1 MKLQALTEAEAD
13 QVADVFETH
22 QAFVES
28 VARRFAPGPMHVPDI
43 VQSVGVQV
51 CRGLSGFRQD
61 SQITTWLYRIT
72 KNVALDMRRREQAQI
87 IKARTRMM
95 EQPQPDRVL
104 DPDAVV
110 QEGQRMEALS
120 EAIRQ
125 MRPQQQLA
133 IRRILG
139 DGSVLVVS
147 RSTQRRAVRTLRGLL
162 ANDPRVV
169 NDGGGE

>member
-1 MKLQALTEAEAD
+1 MKLQALSEAEAA

-28 VARRFAPGPMHVPDI
+28 VARRFAPSPMHVPDI

-87 IKARTRMM
+87 IKARTRLA
-95 EQPQPDRVL
+95 EQPLPDQVL
-104 DPDAVV
+104 DPDDTVAG
-110 QEGQRMEALS
+110 GQRMEALHQ
-120 EAIRQ
+120 AIAT
-125 MRPQQQLA
+125 MRPQQQRA

-147 RSTQRRAVRTLRGLL
+147 RSTQRRALRTLRTLL
-162 ANDPRVV
+162 ADDPRVV
-169 NDGGGE
+169 D

>member
-1 MKLQALTEAEAD
+1 MKLQALSEAD
-13 QVADVFETH
+13 AGRVAEVFETH

-28 VARRFAPGPMHVPDI
+28 VARRFAPSPMHVPDI

-51 CRGLSGFRQD
+51 CRGLSGFRED

-87 IKARTRMM
+87 VKARTRLA
-95 EQPQPDRVL
+95 EQPMPDRVL
-104 DPDAVV
+104 DPDVEV
-110 QEGQRMEALS
+110 RNGQRMEALNG
-120 EAIRQ
+120 AIEQ
-125 MRPQQQLA
+125 MRPQQQRA

-147 RSTQRRAVRTLRGLL
+147 RSTQRRALRTLRGLL
-162 ANDPRVV
+162 ADDPRVV
-169 NDGGGE
+169 D